1 MHTIVDEQL
10 GTPENK
16 AKLLISTFFILLLLG
31 LARDS
36 YDKSFEEPKLTGS
49 RYL

>member
-16 AKLLISTFFILLLLG
+16 AKLLISTFFTLLLLG

-36 YDKSFEEPKLTGS
+36 YDKSFGELKLTRS
-49 RYL
+49 R